1 MNLVNEFIANI
12 IYKKNLKNILDKKSI
27 CVRNVIVGSILEMS
41 KYYDDK
47 SINFLYKLNHN
58 NLIFVDAKKILTVFN
73 DILIFLI
80 DNSFS
85 DSSIWFCT
93 NEILYKGKIYIKFKV
108 GTNGFYISKEC
119 LKNFFKEN
127 IEENFLI
134 FDKNIQNFSLVK
146 KTIQL
151 HGGKINCYSEV
162 NIEYPKGMIEF
173 HFTLPTS
180 HEYFRNRALLL
191 PKNISQ
197 LFKYNH
203 FFSNAK
209 T

>member
-12 IYKKNLKNILDKKSI
+12 IYKKNLRSILDKKSI
-27 CVRNVIVGSILEMS
+27 CVRKIIVGSMVEIS
-41 KYYDDK
+41 KYYEDK

-58 NLIFVDAKKILTVFN
+58 NLLFVDAKKILTVFN

-85 DSSIWFCT
+85 DSSIWFYT

-108 GTNGFYISKEC
+108 GTNGFYISKEY
-119 LKNFFKEN
+119 LKIFFREN
-127 IEENFLI
+127 IEENFRIL
-134 FDKNIQNFSLVK
+134 DKNIQNFSLVK

-151 HGGKINCYSEV
+151 HGGEINCSSEV
-162 NIEYPKGMIEF
+162 NIEYPNGMIEF

-180 HEYFRNRALLL
+180 NEYFRNRATLL
-191 PKNISQ
+191 PKNIYQ

-209 T
+209 N